1 MRFSMHAPLGDV
13 TPGQFQTMN
22 AVRSIAG
29 AFEAAGID
37 AAYVT
42 DHPAPDAKWLHAND
56 HDALEP
62 FAALSFLAAASTRLK
77 LMSYLIVLPYRNP
90 FLTAKSGATL
100 QVLSDGRFIMGCG
113 GGYQKTEFDAL
124 GVDFH
129 KRGDLFDEAL
139 EVIDLVWRAGAV
151 TKQGRNFAAEGVEPR
166 PVPVPRPSIWI
177 GGSVEKAVHRA
188 ARWGHGWAPVF
199 AAPTMTAV
207 NRATFIQS
215 HEELRDKIAMVHDLR
230 AALGRTGPFE
240 VSIPAREQPRVGTA
254 GGADH
259 YLEALARLG
268 EIGVTWAMIDLPHPS
283 LAAFLDNVRWFGEEV
298 VPRVKTEPASAE

>member
-1 MRFSMHAPLGDV
+1 MHAPLGDV

-113 GGYQKTEFDAL
+113 GGY
-124 GVDFH
+124 H
-129 KRGDLFDEAL
+129 
-139 EVIDLVWRAGAV
+139 
-151 TKQGRNFAAEGVEPR
+151 
-166 PVPVPRPSIWI
+166 
-177 GGSVEKAVHRA
+177 
-188 ARWGHGWAPVF
+188 
-199 AAPTMTAV
+199 
-207 NRATFIQS
+207 
-215 HEELRDKIAMVHDLR
+215 
-230 AALGRTGPFE
+230 
-240 VSIPAREQPRVGTA
+240 
-254 GGADH
+254 
-259 YLEALARLG
+259 
-268 EIGVTWAMIDLPHPS
+268 
-283 LAAFLDNVRWFGEEV
+283 
-298 VPRVKTEPASAE
+298 